1 MMMILHEP
9 DDGMISILNSS
20 IFLALCYYNNS
31 PLEGTE
37 EEQTYVPIPPI
48 HKSKLDMSVN

>member
-1 MMMILHEP
+1 MMILHEP